1 MPVMSKTAAYW
12 LAVCRSFAPGGDTS
26 LIKSAEL
33 GGDGRDGQFEQA
45 FSNLAHA
52 FLKDKAPSLLD
63 YEVGFQLMERNDDN
77 TKAVGVFGF
86 KVGPQ
91 WLYAPMFFLSGDLK
105 GHELLYIKAQ
115 DQFVPLKENW
125 LNYLLQRRPNVLGRD
140 VQPNLQQLGVLSPD
154 LQAFS
159 RPPTKFGSHVKV
171 AGRQVPAE
179 MVPGMAAFAH
189 FARTSPLADKKYHGI
204 TDLPTFLKKE
214 GAAVVA
220 ALVRGVEA
228 YPQLADAF
236 DRYHGGLKVVDEAV
250 KAAVKRAADRK
261 NVLEKEGLQ
270 AFEFGH
276 HPAHQRGNAPSIY
289 NGGQASSGYDAFRSL
304 DRVTRRDG
312 SGWTPDR
319 FHKQAFPAQPHPSGG
334 DLLGTSPPP
343 APAPAPRPTPGA
355 SGGFSGGVLGGSPL
369 APGASPIQ
377 FAGSGNPPPG
387 ITGGAG
393 TFSPT
398 EEVVEP
404 AAPTP
409 QPTRVGRLMTSMQN
423 GFGRVNDWLG
433 QHASWIPEGLPGGRA
448 TAAMLGIGG
457 IAGIGGALAA
467 RRRRRTRDEILAEAL
482 AKEGEAANFRRRGP
496 RGPFEQLI
504 EDDAPRPPAPKKKA
518 LPAPSG
524 VLAKMAE
531 DEENP
536 YKSPPA
542 DVDLHP
548 AAGSDDPGLVAV
560 LTAKTVSQTGV
571 FTGVSDSDKENV
583 KADGFVIR
591 DSRPEHSVAY
601 EVQTELKLGNP
612 HNTGIYEVLTSPGG
626 FEKCLVVVG
635 PQSGDGKKP
644 FCTVVATSGDKKWL
658 NVHPSLV
665 WTRQDEVSADEFRK
679 WFDKLPDVGT
689 LKPSYTAVYM
699 LVGPDGA
706 ATVPF
711 EVREAL
717 GGDDAVTGYRVYF
730 RDYADQSRPASLP
743 PMETKE
749 PYWGYG
755 MDGSR
760 YGGEGCCGYGED
772 AIHLTNKD
780 GGKLKAMAGQLYVPG
795 GYKLLTLKPD
805 QDKDD
810 DRPRSFSYRS
820 DPSPIMLGKL
830 VDVERAIYEKTAA
843 FKLAHSGTRVEV
855 NGHPMHPDYAL
866 LHLVRDWAL
875 TEKQARICLADARAY
890 KTASY
895 RVDLIPGLP
904 RDPAASHVSDL
915 RVIDHM
921 MKAAAGEPMDPSMFG
936 GTTAPPMPAPPTGM
950 EPTLQGGVAAQYP
963 QQESMPVYSG
973 ADPYA
978 AAAQMDPRMPPQPD
992 PYAVGAA
999 TQAAQTGQRE
1009 VFDTA
1014 MVGGLLKAVRDDT
1027 MVDRYLGDMMKGL
1040 DRIGRVLFSF
1050 YWHGEEFQERYGKK
1064 DMPELEDSLRNA
1076 FEQVG
1081 DVVLF
1086 LKQKTVEP
1094 FQDETSN
1101 VDLTATAEV

>member
-1 MPVMSKTAAYW
+1 MPHMSKAAAYW
-12 LAVCRSFAPGGDTS
+12 LAVCRSFAPGGDQS
-26 LIKSAEL
+26 LIKAAEL

-63 YEVGFQLMERNDDN
+63 YEVGFQLMERNDEN

-91 WLYAPMFFLSGDLK
+91 WLYAPMFFISGDLK

-159 RPPTKFGSHVKV
+159 RPPTKFGAHVKV
-171 AGRQVPAE
+171 AGSQLPDY
-179 MVPGMAAFAH
+179 MIPGMAAFAH
-189 FARTSPLADKKYHGI
+189 FARTNPLADKKYHGV
-204 TDLPTFLKKE
+204 TDLPAFLKKE
-214 GAAVVA
+214 GAAVIG
-220 ALVRGVEA
+220 ALVRGIEA

-236 DRYHGGLKVVDEAV
+236 DRFHGGLQVVDDAI
-250 KAAVKRAADRK
+250 KAAAARGRAAR

-270 AFEFGH
+270 SYEFGR
-276 HPAHQRGNAPSIY
+276 HPADQRGNAPSIF
-289 NGGQASSGYDAFRSL
+289 NGGQASTGYDAFRSL
-304 DRVTRRDG
+304 DRVTRKDG
-312 SGWTPDR
+312 SGWTPGS
-319 FHKQAFPAQPHPSGG
+319 FHKKAFPAQPGG
-334 DLLGTSPPP
+334 VLSPTP
-343 APAPAPRPTPGA
+343 APTPTPQA
-355 SGGFSGGVLGGSPL
+355 GGFGGGVLGGSGVGHGPVL
-369 APGASPIQ
+369 QPT
-377 FAGSGNPPPG
+377 GSGSPPPG
-387 ITGGAG
+387 MTGAAG

-404 AAPTP
+404 PAAP
-409 QPTRVGRLMTSMQN
+409 QASRVQRLMSGIQG
-423 GFGRVNDWLG
+423 GFNSANDWLG
-433 QHASWIPEGLPGGRA
+433 QNASWIPEGLPGGRA

-457 IAGIGGALAA
+457 LAGVGGMLAA
-467 RRRRRTRDEILAEAL
+467 GRRRKTRDQLLAEAL
-482 AKEGEAANFRRRGP
+482 AKEGEAVSYKRRGP
-496 RGPFEQLI
+496 KGPFEQLV
-504 EDDAPRPPAPKKKA
+504 EPEPGAKKKA
-518 LPAPSG
+518 PAKGTLPAPSG

-531 DEENP
+531 DE
-536 YKSPPA
+536 KT

-548 AAGSDDPGLVAV
+548 AAAGDNDAVAV
-560 LTAKTVSQTGV
+560 VTKDTVSQTGV
-571 FTGVSDSDKENV
+571 FLGVSDDEKEKV

-591 DSRPEHSVAY
+591 DSRPANSVAY
-601 EVQTELKLGNP
+601 ELQTELKLGNP
-612 HNTGIYEVLTSPGG
+612 DRTGIYDVLVSPGG
-626 FEKCLVVVG
+626 FEECLVVVG

-658 NVHPSLV
+658 NVHPSVV
-665 WTRQDEVSADEFRK
+665 WTRQDEVSPDEYRK
-679 WFDKLPDVGT
+679 WFEKQPEVTG
-689 LKPSYTAVYM
+689 LKPSYTGVYM
-699 LVGPDGA
+699 LVGPDGSA
-706 ATVPF
+706 SVPF
-711 EVREAL
+711 EVREAT
-717 GGDDAVTGYRVYF
+717 GGDDAVTSYRVYF
-730 RDYADQSRPASLP
+730 RDYADQSRPSGMP
-743 PMETKE
+743 PVETRE

-755 MDGSR
+755 MDGYR
-760 YGGEGCCGYGED
+760 GDGCCGVGGED
-772 AIHLTNKD
+772 AVHLTNKE
-780 GGKLKAMAGQLYVPG
+780 GGKLRAMGGQLYVPG
-795 GYKLLTLKPD
+795 GFRLLTLKAD

-810 DRPRSFSYRS
+810 ERPRNYYGYRS
-820 DPSPIMLGKL
+820 DPSPIQLGKL

-843 FKLAHSGTRVEV
+843 LKLTHTGSVVTV
-855 NGHPMHPDYAL
+855 NGHPMHPDYAVV
-866 LHLVRDWAL
+866 HLVRDWGLKEA
-875 TEKQARICLADARAY
+875 QARACLKHARADR
-890 KTASY
+890 AVNY
-895 RVDLIPGLP
+895 RVDLLPGLP

-921 MKAAAGEPMDPSMFG
+921 MKAAYGEGMDPSMFG
-936 GTTAPPMPAPPTGM
+936 GSTAPPMPAPPTGM
-950 EPTLQGGVAAQYP
+950 EPTLTGGVSAQYP
-963 QQESMPVYSG
+963 QQEQLPVYTSPDPSG
-973 ADPYA
+973 

-992 PYAVGAA
+992 PYASGAA
-999 TQAAQTGQRE
+999 MQAAQTGQRE

-1050 YWHGEEFQERYGKK
+1050 YWHGEEFQDRYGKK

-1101 VDLTATAEV
+1101 VDLGATAEV